1 LIPLS
6 DGETAVAAGMNSAF
20 DSLAIYLVGLR
31 DLSSADRAI
40 ARNIPA
46 NISAWTG

>member
-6 DGETAVAAGMNSAF
+6 DGETAVAAGMNSGF

-31 DLSSADRAI
+31 VSSADRAI

-46 NISAWTG
+46 NIIAWTG